1 MKERF
6 QQFMIGR
13 YGLDEL
19 GRYLNIVACIVFL
32 LGLIITPQASSL
44 GIVLIIYNYFRIFS
58 RNIRARSNEN
68 AAFLRVRSQ
77 FGRWLSSKKLRFSQR
92 NTHCFYKCPSCK
104 KTIRVPK
111 GKGKIEITCPAC
123 RNRFVKRS

>member
-32 LGLIITPQASSL
+32 LGMIITPQASSL

-92 NTHCFYKCPSCK
+92 NTHCFYRCPSCK

-111 GKGKIEITCPAC
+111 GKGKIEITCPVC

>member
-32 LGLIITPQASSL
+32 LGVIITPQASSL

-77 FGRWLSSKKLRFSQR
+77 FGRWLSNKKLRFSQR
-92 NTHCFYKCPSCK
+92 NTHCFYRCPSCK

-111 GKGKIEITCPAC
+111 GKGKIEITCPVC

>member
-44 GIVLIIYNYFRIFS
+44 AIVLIIYNYFRIFS

-111 GKGKIEITCPAC
+111 GKGKIEITCPVC

>member
-32 LGLIITPQASSL
+32 LGMIITPQASSL

-111 GKGKIEITCPAC
+111 GKGKIEITCPVC

>member
-44 GIVLIIYNYFRIFS
+44 AIVLIIYNYFRIFS

-77 FGRWLSSKKLRFSQR
+77 FGRWISSKKLRFSQR

-111 GKGKIEITCPAC
+111 GKGKIEITCPVC

>member
-32 LGLIITPQASSL
+32 LGVIITPQASSL

-111 GKGKIEITCPAC
+111 GKGKIEITCPVC